1 MLYEIGRLTYAG
13 PLPAALYEQGP
24 AFSRREPVY
33 VPSLLRLDGVVFIE
47 AMYRALLG
55 RKPDPSGMKIY
66 LQTLSS
72 GTSKAQIIQCVRE
85 SPEGIAYNSEL
96 IGLPPRSRLG
106 RLYALPVIG
115 RRLRAL
121 ETGLYMRKPAR
132 ATEALRHEISTL
144 RVMGSEQ
151 KQVIAALQ
159 ARLAETPT
167 QGQLEAATAPI
178 KNLEQAVRQ
187 FRTAPWSEPIQRLED
202 RQRAAEVQ
210 TETLGLDLKNR
221 GKLLAGD
228 VADLKHRLSA
238 LLETVQRRTEAFD
251 ATARAEAAVQ
261 QEHLLDSLYVA
272 FEAKFRGSR
281 ELIKARQRV
290 HVPVMIAA
298 NAGSAERP
306 IVDVGAGR
314 GEWLELLREQGLEA
328 RGIDLNIAMVKSCEA
343 LGLDCI
349 FGDAVE
355 ELGRLADDSLGA
367 VTGFHIIEHL
377 PFHTMVALFDEALRA
392 LAPGGVVL
400 FETPNPANLQ
410 VGSRWFYL
418 DPTHRNPLPA
428 EMVSMIAE
436 ARGFVDIRIVPL
448 HPTGEHFEVE
458 DARLGAQLDALLHG
472 PMDYAL
478 IATKA

>member
-1 MLYEIGRLTYAG
+1 MLFEIGRLTYAG
-13 PLPAALYEQGP
+13 PPSAVLYDQGP

-33 VPSLLRLDGVVFIE
+33 VPALLRLDGAAFIE

-66 LQTLSS
+66 LQALSS

-85 SPEGIAYNSEL
+85 SPEGMAYNSEL

-132 ATEALRHEISTL
+132 ETEALRHEISAL
-144 RVMGSEQ
+144 RVMGNEQ
-151 KQVIAALQ
+151 KQVIAALR

-187 FRTAPWSEPIQRLED
+187 LRNAPWSEPIQRLED
-202 RQRAAEVQ
+202 RQRAVEVK

-221 GKLLAGD
+221 GRVLADD
-228 VADLKHRLSA
+228 VAGLKQHLGV
-238 LLETVQRRTEAFD
+238 LLETMQRRREAFD
-251 ATARAEAAVQ
+251 GKERAEAAAM

-281 ELIKARQRV
+281 ELIKERQRV

-298 NAGSAERP
+298 NAGSAGRP

-328 RGIDLNIAMVKSCEA
+328 SGIDLNVAMVKSCET

-349 FGDAVE
+349 MGDAVE
-355 ELGRLADDSLGA
+355 ELGRLTDNSLGA

-377 PFHTMVALFDEALRA
+377 PFHTMVALFDEAWRV

-400 FETPNPANLQ
+400 FETPNPANLE
-410 VGSRWFYL
+410 VGSRSFYL
-418 DPTHRNPLPA
+418 DPTHRNPLPS

-436 ARGFVDIRIVPL
+436 ARGFR
-448 HPTGEHFEVE
+448 TYASCRCTRRGEVL
-458 DARLGAQLDALLHG
+458 RRKMRGLVRSW
-472 PMDYAL
+472 MRCCMVRW
-478 IATKA
+478 IMR